1 MSSLPCYE
9 ILGLDRDTLYS
20 DADYAAA
27 YERLKAFASTKSWLM
42 PEELAALAKAQALL
56 PSEDDD
62 SEAEEEKAGQ
72 QDEAKLKA
80 ARKTIERL
88 QGEGTKRQT
97 AYVGDI
103 DAAYATLSNTRQ
115 RKAYMENWEE
125 FNQREWAWAEDEDS
139 AGPLTHL
146 VAVSKEQQKKASE
159 AAWKTAESTHD
170 RRAHNKGKDKGR
182 RDRDKRSGGGGG
194 GYE

>member
-9 ILGLDRDTLYS
+9 ILGLDRETLYS

-27 YERLKAFASTKSWLM
+27 YERLKTFASTKSWLM
-42 PEELAALAKAQALL
+42 PDEQATLAKAQAVL

-62 SEAEEEKAGQ
+62 SEAEEEKAQ

-80 ARKTIERL
+80 ARKVVERL
-88 QGEGTKRQT
+88 QAEAEKRQN

-103 DAAYATLSNTRQ
+103 DAAYATLSNARQ

-139 AGPLTHL
+139 AGPLNHL

-159 AAWKTAESTHD
+159 AAWKNAESTHD
-170 RRAHNKGKDKGR
+170 RREHNKSKIKGR

>member
-9 ILGLDRDTLYS
+9 ILGLDRETLYS

-42 PEELAALAKAQALL
+42 PEEQAKLTKAQALL

-62 SEAEEEKAGQ
+62 SEAEEEKAN
-72 QDEAKLKA
+72 QDEAELKA
-80 ARKTIERL
+80 ARKTIERIQAL
-88 QGEGTKRQT
+88 ADGRQN

-103 DAAYATLSNTRQ
+103 DAAYATLSNPRQ

-139 AGPLTHL
+139 AGPLNHL
-146 VAVSKEQQKKASE
+146 VAVTKEQQKKASE
-159 AAWKTAESTHD
+159 AAWKSAESSHD